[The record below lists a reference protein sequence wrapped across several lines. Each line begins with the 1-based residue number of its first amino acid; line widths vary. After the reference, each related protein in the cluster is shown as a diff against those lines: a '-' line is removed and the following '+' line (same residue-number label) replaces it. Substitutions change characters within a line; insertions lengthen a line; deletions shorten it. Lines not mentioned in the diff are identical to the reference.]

1 MLSFLLQAFS
11 RGPSI
16 QPFRPPGAAKP
27 AASLEAVQARDRLLE
42 IVAAIAFGAMVWLF
56 VLAAAMFAPEAA
68 GRYRML
74 AGALGLL
81 LLSGAVTLA
90 LLRRRRQLS
99 ERLTA
104 QMAAEQVASGMRR
117 LAETCPVGMLHCTL
131 DGRVLMANDL
141 LLRSLGRT
149 RTELEQGLIRWD
161 NISPPEWAEADRKA
175 IAEILDHGSCTP
187 FEKEYLRPDGQRV
200 PILVCARMLDSR
212 TRVLAAYIVDLT
224 ERKRAERTEVA
235 LRRSDQRWLAIEAAD
250 LGTWYWDVAS
260 DEYGMSARCKQM
272 FGLPSNVEI
281 TRDRLFGAV
290 HPDDRVRIRSAL
302 AASVQR
308 GSDYDSE
315 IRSLW
320 PDGSIH
326 WLRVKGR
333 TFRDEHGQAP
343 WIQGFVLAIDAQK
356 AVETALR
363 ESESRWRGVFE
374 HMHEGFFLA
383 ELVRDPATGA
393 AVDFRCL
400 EANPALGEHT
410 GLDVPGVI
418 GKRVSEVLPGFQQ
431 QLIDMFARVV
441 DTGEPAYTEVD
452 IPALGGKWFEAHTH
466 RVDGPDRFAVLF
478 MEITRRKQVEARIQD
493 ALREKDL
500 LLAEIHHRVK
510 NNLQIIDSLLSLQS
524 GAVTDEKA
532 LGLLKECQNRIK
544 SMAII
549 HQTLYESNNFEA
561 VDFSRF
567 LDSLVPVLVST
578 YGDEARRVG
587 VSIQAS
593 DVMLPISVAVTCGLI
608 ANELVSNALKHG
620 FPRGRVG
627 EITIE
632 LESVGEQEAR
642 FAVADNGIGL
652 PEGFDL
658 TTATTLGLQLVA
670 ELTAQLGGSLAIRP
684 VAPTRFELLFPII
697 D

>member
-1 MLSFLLQAFS
+1 
-11 RGPSI
+11 
-16 QPFRPPGAAKP
+16 
-27 AASLEAVQARDRLLE
+27 
-42 IVAAIAFGAMVWLF
+42 MVWLF

-333 TFRDEHGQAP
+333 TFRDESTVKRPGYRDLCSLSTRKRLWRQRYA
-343 WIQGFVLAIDAQK
+343 K
-356 AVETALR
+356 ARVA
-363 ESESRWRGVFE
+363 
-374 HMHEGFFLA
+374 
-383 ELVRDPATGA
+383 GA
-393 AVDFRCL
+393 ACSSTCTKVFFSPNWC
-400 EANPALGEHT
+400 AIQQPAQ
-410 GLDVPGVI
+410 
-418 GKRVSEVLPGFQQ
+418 R
-431 QLIDMFARVV
+431 
-441 DTGEPAYTEVD
+441 
-452 IPALGGKWFEAHTH
+452 
-466 RVDGPDRFAVLF
+466 
-478 MEITRRKQVEARIQD
+478 
-493 ALREKDL
+493 
-500 LLAEIHHRVK
+500 
-510 NNLQIIDSLLSLQS
+510 
-524 GAVTDEKA
+524 
-532 LGLLKECQNRIK
+532 
-544 SMAII
+544 
-549 HQTLYESNNFEA
+549 
-561 VDFSRF
+561 
-567 LDSLVPVLVST
+567 
-578 YGDEARRVG
+578 
-587 VSIQAS
+587 
-593 DVMLPISVAVTCGLI
+593 
-608 ANELVSNALKHG
+608 
-620 FPRGRVG
+620 
-627 EITIE
+627 
-632 LESVGEQEAR
+632 
-642 FAVADNGIGL
+642 
-652 PEGFDL
+652 
-658 TTATTLGLQLVA
+658 
-670 ELTAQLGGSLAIRP
+670 
-684 VAPTRFELLFPII
+684 
-697 D
+697 